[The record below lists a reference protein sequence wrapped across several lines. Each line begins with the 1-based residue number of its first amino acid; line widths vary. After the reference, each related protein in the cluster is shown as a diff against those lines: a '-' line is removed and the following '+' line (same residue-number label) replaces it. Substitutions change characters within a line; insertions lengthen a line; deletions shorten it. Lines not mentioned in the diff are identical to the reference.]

1 MKRYPLTT
9 LAVLLLGIGSMG
21 LSAQESIPDTQ
32 SRVDAGRAAVQH
44 FGGSL
49 QGELKQAL
57 ESGGPL
63 HAIEVCSQR
72 AGEISRDVSTDRRLE
87 IGRTSLRIRNPEN
100 APDAWER
107 LVLESFEARLAAGES
122 PQTMEFYEIY
132 QRGEVREFRYMRAIP
147 VGEACLTCHGQ
158 EIRYDV
164 EHALLRMYP
173 DDQARGYEEGQIR
186 GAFTVVQPM

>member
-1 MKRYPLTT
+1 MTRHSLAT
-9 LAVLLLGIGSMG
+9 LAAVLLAIGSPG
-21 LSAQESIPDTQ
+21 LTAQE
-32 SRVDAGRAAVQH
+32 AGEEIQPRIENIRAAVQH
-44 FGGSL
+44 FGGTL

-72 AGEISRDVSTDRRLE
+72 AGDISRAVSESSGLN
-87 IGRTSLRIRNPEN
+87 IGRTSLKIRNPEN
-100 APDAWER
+100 TPDGWER

-132 QRGEVREFRYMRAIP
+132 QRGEEREFRYMRAIP
-147 VGEACLTCHGQ
+147 AGEACLTCHGQ
-158 EIRYDV
+158 AIRYDV

-173 DDQARGYEEGQIR
+173 DDQARGYAEGQIR